1 MKRIIK
7 DFKSAPSEVL
17 SLITQQYPFGYDDS
31 HLVNFVNSK
40 GEYIHALEVKTD
52 DSIYLIKQDRNLDQH
67 FNDILNPEA
76 DIALGKKLEQSSEKL
91 HLEDELDDE

>member
-7 DFKSAPSEVL
+7 DFKSTPPEVL
-17 SLITQQYPFGYDDS
+17 SLVGQQYPFGYDDS
-31 HLVNFVNSK
+31 HLVNFMNSK

-76 DIALGKKLEQSSEKL
+76 DTALVKKIERSSEEL
-91 HLEDELDDE
+91 HLEDELDDD